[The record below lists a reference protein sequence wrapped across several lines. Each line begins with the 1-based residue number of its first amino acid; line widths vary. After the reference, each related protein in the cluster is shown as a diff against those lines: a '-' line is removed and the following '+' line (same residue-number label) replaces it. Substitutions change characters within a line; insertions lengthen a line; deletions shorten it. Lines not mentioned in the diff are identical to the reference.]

1 LTTIQRKPRT
11 CSLDLSL
18 LSLNTGLSEDVSDEG
33 PAEVEGIDDD
43 KVCPTEPESEPRSKS
58 ELDEAP
64 VEVAYVVEDV
74 PEPPD
79 DA

>member
-1 LTTIQRKPRT
+1 
-11 CSLDLSL
+11 
-18 LSLNTGLSEDVSDEG
+18 LSEDVSDEG
-33 PAEVEGIDDD
+33 PAEVEVIDDD
-43 KVCPTEPESEPRSKS
+43 KVCPTERESEPRSKP

-79 DA
+79 DAWRFSMTVKSDKKGKKKSKKNLNQ